1 MQKLEYL
8 LKHYPNIVGV
18 GLIDIPNLW
27 TAENPTNAV
36 TLEEFEVKVLAIED
50 RAVFVVIPTI
60 ITALSVKVIPMR
72 TACLTAHTA
81 QAPVTRARYL
91 VCYHSLPSPL
101 PFLFT
106 FSAHAV
112 NILNAESAENVI
124 TKIVKGFIKERFKL
138 LESGIFKV

>member
-8 LKHYPNIVGV
+8 LKHYPDIVGV
-18 GLIDIPNLW
+18 GLIDVPNLW
-27 TAENPTNAV
+27 TAAYSPNAV

-50 RAVFVVIPTI
+50 RAVFVIIPTI
-60 ITALSVKVIPMR
+60 ITALSIKVIPMR
-72 TACLTAHTA
+72 TACLTAYSA
-81 QAPVTRARYL
+81 QALVTRARYL

-106 FSAHAV
+106 FSV
-112 NILNAESAENVI
+112 YVLNIINAESAENVI

-138 LESGIFKV
+138 LKSGVFKV